1 MMKYD
6 NASMADQLMDVK
18 GSSGIGGHGAHQR
31 MTKKINQFVVLAKRR
46 LERRS
51 TFEKLKK
58 AKESVHRV
66 YGSTV
71 VIVIVIFIS

>member
-58 AKESVHRV
+58 SKRERASRIWKHCSYRHSDF
-66 YGSTV
+66 Y
-71 VIVIVIFIS
+71 